1 MVHFG
6 ETLHLS
12 LKVQILNLNMDL
24 HNIKKEATDFINT
37 FFQKIKDTRDR
48 LVAVGVQIDNVESF
62 DSILYGSKTDEKQG
76 SYGQNREN
84 RSNTC

>member
-48 LVAVGVQIDNVESF
+48 LVAVGV
-62 DSILYGSKTDEKQG
+62 
-76 SYGQNREN
+76 
-84 RSNTC
+84 